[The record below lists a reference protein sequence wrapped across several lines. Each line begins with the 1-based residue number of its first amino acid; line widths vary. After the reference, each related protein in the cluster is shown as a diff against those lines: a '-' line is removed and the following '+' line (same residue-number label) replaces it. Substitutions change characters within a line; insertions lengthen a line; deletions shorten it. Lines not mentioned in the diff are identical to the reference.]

1 MPEINKN
8 DQSID
13 WSFLFLWYNLFFQ
26 SLHALMCGHY
36 RLDTSVGVEL
46 HLVYAGLAVPAGS
59 LAPVYIVLVDT
70 MVYDVPLVFTGDL
83 QHAIMSRAIDL
94 LLGAL
99 DEDDGLIGYLDG
111 AER

>member
-1 MPEINKN
+1 MLIRISS
-8 DQSID
+8 QSHPDSSDLII
-13 WSFLFLWYNLFFQ
+13 LLNA
-26 SLHALMCGHY
+26 LHALMCGHY

-59 LAPVYIVLVDT
+59 LAPVDKVLVDT

-83 QHAIMSRAIDL
+83 QHAVMSRAIDL

-111 AER
+111 AEG